1 MSAKLKFIVFG
12 AAAFILMTATAY
24 GATVNQAIDSVW
36 SADNV
41 PVIFE
46 DDDGSYLI
54 DADASGGASLGDIV
68 VGVVD
73 VGKIWGGNGSIPP
86 YSIRDIGISPPS
98 EILGFG
104 SANSGLQALLHAQI
118 TGFGMDANGTYFT
131 LGAVNGATTFAD
143 PGSGPAITVGP
154 FSTGALVQFW
164 EDPTPEQFNLT
175 DMSVAF
181 ANVNEAGS
189 ILLGEVGVV
198 TASNFY
204 NIYFSTVTGLP
215 TGFELNVDFVGVN
228 GFSRQIFKNDLLGD
242 MYGVGEFLPAG
253 GSEFAQ
259 LSDGDF
265 KIIFA
270 PLPAAVYPGIIA
282 IGALILRR
290 RTV

>member
-12 AAAFILMTATAY
+12 AAAIMFVTATAFA
-24 GATVNQAIDSVW
+24 GTVNQAIDDVW

-46 DDDGSYLI
+46 DDDGSYLY
-54 DADASGGASLGDIV
+54 DLGAPGPSIGDIV

-73 VGKIWGGNGSIPP
+73 VGKIWNGNGSITNF
-86 YSIRDIGISPPS
+86 SIRDIGISPPS
-98 EILGFG
+98 EILGFASG
-104 SANSGLQALLHAQI
+104 NNGLQALLHAQI
-118 TGFGMDANGTYFT
+118 TGFGLDADGTYFT
-131 LGAVNGATTFAD
+131 LGAVNGSTTFAD
-143 PGSGPAITVGP
+143 PGNGPAITVGP

-164 EDPTPEQFNLT
+164 EDPTPEQFNLS

-189 ILLGEVGVV
+189 ILLGEMGVL

-204 NIYFSTVTGLP
+204 NIYFDTNTGLP
-215 TGFELNVDFVGVN
+215 TGFELNIDFVGAN
-228 GFSRQIFKNDLLGD
+228 GFSRGIVKNDLLGD
-242 MYGVGEFLPAG
+242 MYGVGDFLSPG
-253 GSEFAQ
+253 GSEFSQ

-290 RTV
+290 RTA